1 MPYTSD
7 GQNPA
12 VTQCLDISP
21 VIQQIEINGIL
32 SANFPWT
39 PKALGRVRTLRL
51 AGIQVSYI
59 QANQSWIVNLFIG
72 ELGISNGLVTC
83 NSALSAFHVFI

>member
-1 MPYTSD
+1 MSGYSWH
-7 GQNPA
+7 
-12 VTQCLDISP
+12 
-21 VIQQIEINGIL
+21 INGIL